1 MIKKMIGI
9 DPLIHAY
16 IQRMARAKN
25 VTASDII
32 RDAIYQCVATHANTQ
47 AYPQR
52 APTYPVLLRET
63 GSRTRRGPDGKL
75 CRVDEFGLI
84 ASTT

>member
-16 IQRMARAKN
+16 IQRMAKDQSR
-25 VTASDII
+25 TAADVI
-32 RDAIYQCVATHANTQ
+32 RDAIYQCVLTHSESQ
-47 AYPQR
+47 AYPSR
-52 APTYPVLLRET
+52 APTYPPLLREI
-63 GSRTRRGPDGKL
+63 GQRTRRGPDGKL

-84 ASTT
+84 SHD